1 MSKNKCFWFN
11 GKAGQVTYPAP
22 LVFKRDALPW
32 VETATHLSHELN
44 QQWNMEY
51 DAKRKRASYINKTTT
66 FREMLEQKL
75 SAILVYA
82 GGMYGQRTVSAFK
95 C

>member
-1 MSKNKCFWFN
+1 M
-11 GKAGQVTYPAP
+11 
-22 LVFKRDALPW
+22 
-32 VETATHLSHELN
+32 
-44 QQWNMEY
+44 
-51 DAKRKRASYINKTTT
+51 DAKGKRASYINKTTT

-82 GGMYGQRTVSAFK
+82 GGMYGQRAVPAFK